1 MNTCEILN
9 KLFVNRSD
17 TFSEQL
23 AKGTYTK
30 IERPLT
36 DQDIQDHLDG
46 KKTIGVYQLDKESKV
61 KWICYDF
68 DGEDL
73 PIQKQ
78 YAKNLCMKLRHT
90 DKVESI
96 LMEFS
101 GKKGY
106 HVWVFVEPTDATS
119 VKYWAEEAANG
130 CNVHEIFPKQGKL
143 DKKKFGN
150 LVKLPLGIHQV
161 SNKRG
166 YFFNEK
172 YEPLD
177 FEQSKEH
184 LKEILNKPKQ
194 VIPKV
199 IVKETIRTII
209 KTQGKKGIPNKIQNL
224 INNGSSE
231 GDRHKNV
238 FIITKELHNAG
249 LSPEEILTQVYA
261 FNNNC
266 SPPKPESILKSHVDT
281 LLEEPERYLTQE
293 IVTEKND
300 YSGNP
305 QLELPGSEKLISEFA
320 EENAEILKDK
330 NTIFYRIDARQII
343 EIGKIKTLEGEEK
356 YLGFVPIIPA
366 RFITLVEKYYTPGRT
381 TFTKEKGVFF
391 SKKSLTKELSSV
403 LLAAEVLQHT
413 LPQIERVFTIPLPI
427 IHEDGLTFPKKGY
440 DPRFLSW
447 LPHDAPEISKP
458 EMPLEEAKEIIKTI
472 FHEFCFETEQDY
484 HNAIAGLLTPFLRGL
499 FSRFNIRTPVFFYI
513 ANRERA
519 GKDYLAGITGI
530 VYEGN
535 TLEEPPISTGEHN
548 SDKNEELR
556 KKILAGLI
564 SGRKRMHFSNNK
576 GHINNAVF
584 EGIITSETH
593 SDRILGKSEN
603 LVFDNEIDFT
613 LSGNTG
619 IGFTADFG
627 NRCRMIRLFLGI
639 ENANARK
646 FENPNLQQWVKENR
660 ETILSALFS
669 LVKNW
674 IDKGSPNGTIP
685 FTSFPQWAN
694 VCGGIMETAG
704 YLNPCTPDL
713 KVLDVGGDL
722 ETNDM
727 KVLFETC
734 FEKKPE
740 EWISK
745 KEIKEIAQN
754 TEDIFEDLDLFAR
767 SGATALGIMI
777 KKFVR
782 RELSDITL
790 VGRNLDKRTE
800 QQHFKFTK
808 NKVQKDLF
816 DF

>member
-1 MNTCEILN
+1 MIEII
-9 KLFVNRSD
+9 KELFINRSD
-17 TFSEQL
+17 VFSEQSP
-23 AKGTYTK
+23 KGTYSK
-30 IERPLT
+30 IERELT
-36 DQDIQDHLDG
+36 NQDIQDHLDG
-46 KKTIGVYQLDKESKV
+46 KKTIGVYQLDKDSNV
-61 KWICYDF
+61 KWVCYDF

-78 YAKNLCMKLRHT
+78 LAKNLCMKLRHT

-96 LMEFS
+96 ILEFS

-106 HVWVFVEPTDATS
+106 HVWVFIEPTDATS
-119 VKYWAEEAANG
+119 VKYWAEESCDG
-130 CNVHEIFPKQGKL
+130 YKVHEVFPKQGIL

-161 SNKRG
+161 VNKRSH
-166 YFFNEK
+166 FFNEK

-177 FEQSKEH
+177 FEQSKEY
-184 LKEILNKPKQ
+184 LKEILNKPKT

-199 IVKETIRTII
+199 VVKETVRTII
-209 KTQGKKGIPNKIQNL
+209 KTQGKTDIPNIVKTL
-224 INNGSSE
+224 IEKGASE

-249 LSPEEILTQVYA
+249 YSSEEILPLVYC

-266 SPPKPESILKSHVDT
+266 NPPKPESIVEDHVKC
-281 LLEEPERYLTQE
+281 LLENPGIYLTKDT
-293 IVTEKND
+293 ITEKKD
-300 YSGNP
+300 YSENP
-305 QLELPGSEKLISEFA
+305 ELELPGSEKLISEFA

-330 NTIFYRIDARQII
+330 NSVFYRTDARQII
-343 EIGKIKTLEGEEK
+343 EIGKIKNVEGEEK

-381 TFTKEKGVFF
+381 AFTKEKGIFF
-391 SKKSLTKELSSV
+391 SKKSLTKELSSI
-403 LLAAEVLQHT
+403 LLAAEVLHQE

-427 IHEDGLTFPKKGY
+427 LHEDKLTFPEKGY
-440 DPRFLSW
+440 DKRFLSW
-447 LPHDAPEISKP
+447 LPHDAPKIKDTEL
-458 EMPLEEAKEIIKTI
+458 PLKAAKEIIKKI

-484 HNAIAGLLTPFLRGL
+484 HNAIAALLTPFVRGL
-499 FSRFNIRTPVFFYI
+499 FSDFNIRTPVFFYI

-535 TLEEPPISTGEHN
+535 ALEEPPINTQEKTGN
-548 SDKNEELR
+548 KNEELR
-556 KKILAGLI
+556 KKLLSAFI

-576 GHINNAVF
+576 GYINNAVF
-584 EGIITSETH
+584 EGVITSEKY
-593 SDRILGKSEN
+593 SDRVLGKNEI
-603 LVFDNEIDFT
+603 LTFDNEMDFS

-619 IGFTADFG
+619 IGFTPDFG

-639 ENANARK
+639 EDANSRD
-646 FENPNLQQWVKENR
+646 FETPNLHQWVKENR
-660 ETILSALFS
+660 ELVLSALFS
-669 LVKNW
+669 LVRNW
-674 IDKGSPNGTIP
+674 IDKDSPKGTIP

-727 KVLFETC
+727 KKLFENC
-734 FEKKPE
+734 FDKKPE

-745 KEIKEIAQN
+745 NDIKDIAQDN
-754 TEDIFEDLDLFAR
+754 EDIFTRLDLSSR
-767 SGATALGIMI
+767 SGSTMI
-777 KKFVR
+777 GMKITKFVR
-782 RELSDITL
+782 RELSGITL
-790 VGRNLDKRTE
+790 IGRHLDRQTKYQEFR
-800 QQHFKFTK
+800 FTK
-808 NKVQKDLF
+808 NRVDPSIF